1 MKIDL
6 LALKWICS
14 ESCPISAYK
23 IEQDTAVKRA
33 SIVRYRS
40 GESNL
45 EKMPINNATK
55 LSNYALKKMGE
66 YKMIVNIDFKSE
78 NKSYNT
84 TIEFEHLND
93 DNTEYIGGREV
104 ATAMVDIFSSSNIDH
119 DLTSNYESY
128 YTEDDIQDTSH
139 IKAWFLDQ
147 IKYEYANSEIAEI
160 NLEEE

>member
-45 EKMPINNATK
+45 KKMPINNATK

-66 YKMIVNIDFKSE
+66 YKMIANIEFISE
-78 NKSYNT
+78 NKNYST
-84 TIEFEHLND
+84 TIQFEHLND
-93 DNTEYIGGREV
+93 DNTEYVHGSEV
-104 ATAMVDIFSSSNIDH
+104 ATAMVDIFNGNDIDK
-119 DLTSNYESY
+119 DMVSNYESY
-128 YTEDDIQDTSH
+128 YTEDDIQDDDH

-147 IKYEYANSEIAEI
+147 IKYEYQDAEI
-160 NLEEE
+160 TGITIE